1 MAVALLRPRPIDSA
15 AARHQRPGTLCV
27 GQVIDGRYEVVELLS
42 HGATADVCKVRHRV
56 LGRSFALKVLRTEC
70 ARDVESSE
78 RLLREARALAAMNH
92 PNIVSITDSGRLAT
106 GEPYFVM
113 EFVQG
118 VSLARLIRDEAPLDA
133 GLALEIAA
141 GICEALDAAHRLGI
155 IHRDVKPDNVYVVSR
170 GGASCVKVLDFGLAR
185 ITGQGRLTRPN
196 TTHGT
201 PEYMS
206 PEQAMGQEVD
216 ARTDIY
222 SLGVTLYEM
231 LCGRLPFS
239 ADSYVALAHQHMY
252 APLPAFRRWLTEE
265 SAALRIESVVS
276 RCVQKDREHRYPS
289 VWELARALAPYR
301 VPDKTLRLPRVAP
314 LQVTPA
320 RAASA
325 PAAPGEVGDERVT
338 AVEQPALG
346 ALRYSSLLQWA
357 IVGCCLG
364 SLLLALAYW
373 LRLQH
378 G

>member
-1 MAVALLRPRPIDSA
+1 
-15 AARHQRPGTLCV
+15 
-27 GQVIDGRYEVVELLS
+27 
-42 HGATADVCKVRHRV
+42 
-56 LGRSFALKVLRTEC
+56 
-70 ARDVESSE
+70 
-78 RLLREARALAAMNH
+78 
-92 PNIVSITDSGRLAT
+92 
-106 GEPYFVM
+106 
-113 EFVQG
+113 
-118 VSLARLIRDEAPLDA
+118 
-133 GLALEIAA
+133 
-141 GICEALDAAHRLGI
+141 
-155 IHRDVKPDNVYVVSR
+155 
-170 GGASCVKVLDFGLAR
+170 
-185 ITGQGRLTRPN
+185 
-196 TTHGT
+196 
-201 PEYMS
+201 MS

-265 SAALRIESVVS
+265 SAALRIETVVN

-289 VWELARALAPYR
+289 IWELARALAPYR
-301 VPDKTLRLPRVAP
+301 VPDKTLRLPRVPP

-325 PAAPGEVGDERVT
+325 AAPPGDSDERVSV
-338 AVEQPALG
+338 VEQPALG
-346 ALRYSSLLQWA
+346 SLRYSSLLQWA